1 VSRRRID
8 PLDVALGEVRP
19 QDEAEVARLLRE
31 DERFRRDVEGLAP
44 VVARLERQPAETWRA
59 EEPPP
64 LVVGAPPPPPRRRV
78 WRHGLVLRPAF
89 ALAAT
94 VLLLVAGAG
103 IGLLAVGGDGEDG
116 GAPAGRVVALEA
128 LRAGAHGEAV
138 VSGESVRVR
147 VGGLPA
153 EQRGGFYE
161 LWLLNSPRDLVSLGT
176 FRVGADGTAQVTLPV
191 GVDPARFA
199 FIDVSAEPADGDP
212 AYSGASV
219 LRAPV

>member
-1 VSRRRID
+1 VIRRRID

-31 DERFRRDVEGLAP
+31 DERFRREVEGYAP
-44 VVARLERQPAETWRA
+44 VVARLERQPSETWRA

-64 LVVGAPPPPPRRRV
+64 LVVGAPPPPPRRLP

-89 ALAAT
+89 AVAAT

-103 IGLLAVGGDGEDG
+103 IGLLAVGGDGDG
-116 GAPAGRVVALEA
+116 DAPAGRVVALEA

-138 VSGESVRVR
+138 VGGDTVRVR
-147 VGGLPA
+147 VGGLPR
-153 EQRGGFYE
+153 ERRGGFYE
-161 LWLLNSPRDLVSLGT
+161 LWLLNSPQDLVSLGT

-199 FIDVSAEPADGDP
+199 FLDVSAEPGDGNP
-212 AYSGASV
+212 AHSGASV